1 MKREDYKKG
10 EIYVSRKKWRQHIG
24 APKTEAREAAV
35 PVAPLL
41 KEILEKYLKNTP
53 PVEGGWMFYGSKEKK
68 PIDMDNLARR
78 DITPFINGTWRGWH
92 AFRRGLGTR
101 LADMGMRM
109 ENVQRI
115 LRHAN
120 ISTTAGFY
128 VFPNDAKMK
137 TGLKRLTETVRKKYG
152 IKA

>member
-1 MKREDYKKG
+1 LY
-10 EIYVSRKKWRQHIG
+10 
-24 APKTEAREAAV
+24 
-35 PVAPLL
+35 LL
-41 KEILEKYLKNTP
+41 
-53 PVEGGWMFYGSKEKK
+53 V
-68 PIDMDNLARR
+68 R
-78 DITPFINGTWRGWH
+78 H

-120 ISTTAGFY
+120 ISTTAGFQ
-128 VFPNDAKMK
+128 VSPNDAKMK
-137 TGLKRLTETVRKKYG
+137 TGLKRLPETVRKKYG

>member
-1 MKREDYKKG
+1 MRSFEFSPEG
-10 EIYVSRKKWRQHIG
+10 
-24 APKTEAREAAV
+24 KTLKDPAFNASVELSDA
-35 PVAPLL
+35 LL
-41 KEILEKYLKNTP
+41 
-53 PVEGGWMFYGSKEKK
+53 S
-68 PIDMDNLARR
+68 
-78 DITPFINGTWRGWH
+78 
-92 AFRRGLGTR
+92 GTR

-109 ENVQRI
+109 ENIQRI

-137 TGLKRLTETVRKKYG
+137 TGLKKLTETVRKKYG